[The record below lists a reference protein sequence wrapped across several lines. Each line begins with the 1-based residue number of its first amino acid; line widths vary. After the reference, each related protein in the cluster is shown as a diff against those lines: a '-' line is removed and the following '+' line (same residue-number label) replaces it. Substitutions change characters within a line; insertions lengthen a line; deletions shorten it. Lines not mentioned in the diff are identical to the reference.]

1 MDKKHQDSSGV
12 RLAEQLKRKKKKSLA
27 RMARDRIRRK
37 AYWKVLKS
45 AENAATHYAQIQETR
60 TIASPQ
66 VYVDGHP
73 ENSGCME
80 RTPNVS
86 ELQRHLTVEHSSE
99 SHQVQLDLNE
109 LSSDASSGSSLDGD
123 NDVDACDFAFEMPD
137 IKKIVRATIWDLQR

>member
-37 AYWKVLKS
+37 AYWKVLKIARKLS
-45 AENAATHYAQIQETR
+45 AENASAHYAQLQETR

-80 RTPNVS
+80 STPNVS
-86 ELQRHLTVEHSSE
+86 ELQRHLTV
-99 SHQVQLDLNE
+99 
-109 LSSDASSGSSLDGD
+109 
-123 NDVDACDFAFEMPD
+123 
-137 IKKIVRATIWDLQR
+137 